1 MLILAFACV
10 PPSFQRE
17 GELQWGT
24 KVLRHFCKV
33 TPFSTVNMYLSPPPV
48 FHHPLSLKSRW
59 YFRPS
64 SLSFT
69 SDNIDSGVGR
79 LMTFKKNEIIN
90 ELKKLLIKA
99 PILNKCVNYF
109 CPWKY
114 ESMFSSL
121 SFDAAEFRHDEVSL
135 VWAKLFVYKQKICTF
150 SSWFLVY
157 INKSE
162 IIWIIKDH
170 PFINSNFGCNNYC
183 CNQNFVRKTNIQSLE
198 QYW

>member
-1 MLILAFACV
+1 M
-10 PPSFQRE
+10 
-17 GELQWGT
+17 
-24 KVLRHFCKV
+24 
-33 TPFSTVNMYLSPPPV
+33 TPFSIVNMYLSPPPV

-157 INKSE
+157 INKYE
-162 IIWIIKDH
+162 IIWIILKIILSSTAIVATKILSEKQTYRVSISID
-170 PFINSNFGCNNYC
+170 NF
-183 CNQNFVRKTNIQSLE
+183 
-198 QYW
+198 QYERAKLKWILIVIVK